1 MEKRMEKEE
10 LLSLIK
16 SLKIDKNEFY
26 ILSSS
31 ALILRG
37 IYKDAGDLDIAVSKK
52 GLEELNENY
61 SLKQKEN
68 GWYIVNE
75 KVECIV
81 DENGLKNAEQ
91 VEGFNVQNINEYYNY
106 LINSEREK
114 DKHRIP
120 IVEEYIK
127 SRCR

>member
-31 ALILRG
+31 ALMLRG

-52 GLEELNENY
+52 GLEELNKNY

>member
-31 ALILRG
+31 ALMLRG

-52 GLEELNENY
+52 GLEELNKNY

-114 DKHRIP
+114 DKHRVP

>member
-1 MEKRMEKEE
+1 MEKEE

-31 ALILRG
+31 ALMLRG

-52 GLEELNENY
+52 GLEELNKNY
-61 SLKQKEN
+61 SLQEKEN

-75 KVECIV
+75 KVECV
-81 DENGLKNAEQ
+81 GDETGLKNAEQ
-91 VEGFNVQNINEYYNY
+91 DEGFNVQNINEFYNY
-106 LINSEREK
+106 LINREREK
-114 DKHRIP
+114 DNHRVP